1 MTNIIPT
8 IQENN
13 VLVFDEKLISISEIV
28 DRIHID
34 VVDGA
39 FIDNR
44 SLQPEEWPELPPNL
58 KIDIHLMVNEPENWI
73 LKLKDKNPNL
83 IIGQFEA
90 IKDLE
95 KFVFNAKNYE
105 IKAGIALDIETPID
119 VVTEDLLPELSSILL
134 MAYKTGF
141 SGQELDERVYAKIK
155 NLRQLVGKSTEIIV
169 DGGINLETGQKC
181 IEAGVDS
188 LAVNTFLWENPEE
201 NLRKL
206 SSLK

>member
-95 KFVFNAKNYE
+95 KFVFNARNYE